1 VIENGGH
8 GGTAAAPAAR
18 RVFEEY
24 FGVREAQIGPVALSE
39 SD

>member
-8 GGTAAAPAAR
+8 GGSAAAPATLK
-18 RVFEEY
+18 VFEQFFHTKSSFSGTAY
-24 FGVREAQIGPVALSE
+24 